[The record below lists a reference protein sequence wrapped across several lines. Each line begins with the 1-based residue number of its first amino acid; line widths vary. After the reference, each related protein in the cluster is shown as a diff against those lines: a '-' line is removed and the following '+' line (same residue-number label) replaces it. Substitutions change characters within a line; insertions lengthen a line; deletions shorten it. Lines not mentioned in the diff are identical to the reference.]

1 MEIIMNSN
9 DLYNNLKEL
18 WEEFDSNHNVFVDK
32 GNKAAGS
39 RARKAIGEI
48 KKLVTEYRKASV
60 SECIMN
66 IASLAGHLA
75 FGLIAFSFL
84 VKDIFWLRIVSIL
97 ASLFSVF
104 YNYLIPLEP
113 MWLAINWN
121 FIFIAVNLYH
131 IAVILYEKREVKM
144 DAKNQELYD
153 TLFSEM
159 TPVEYLKIS
168 RAAKWELVKAGER
181 IITQGMPVPD
191 LYLIYNGTVDVI
203 VDNEQIAELKDGEF
217 VGEMSFLTEKVA
229 TATCK
234 VKYDAQCLVW
244 KQKEFKELLKR
255 NPSLY
260 FTIQSVLS
268 SQVSDKLVKSSK

>member
-1 MEIIMNSN
+1 
-9 DLYNNLKEL
+9 
-18 WEEFDSNHNVFVDK
+18 
-32 GNKAAGS
+32 
-39 RARKAIGEI
+39 
-48 KKLVTEYRKASV
+48 
-60 SECIMN
+60 MN
-66 IASLAGHLA
+66 IATLAGHLA

-84 VKDIFWLRIVSIL
+84 VKDIFWLRIVSII

-104 YNYLIPLEP
+104 YNYVIPLEP

-121 FIFIAVNLYH
+121 FIFIAVNIYH
-131 IAVILYEKREVKM
+131 IAIILYEKREVKM
-144 DAKNQELYD
+144 DDKNQELYD

-168 RAAKWELVKAGER
+168 RAAKWEMVKAGQR

-191 LYLIYNGTVDVI
+191 LYLIYNGTVDVL
-203 VDNEQIAELKDGEF
+203 VDKEQIAELKDGEF

-244 KQKEFKELLKR
+244 KQREFKELLKR

-268 SQVSDKLVKSSK
+268 AQVSDKLVISSKK

>member
-1 MEIIMNSN
+1 
-9 DLYNNLKEL
+9 
-18 WEEFDSNHNVFVDK
+18 
-32 GNKAAGS
+32 
-39 RARKAIGEI
+39 
-48 KKLVTEYRKASV
+48 
-60 SECIMN
+60 MN
-66 IASLAGHLA
+66 IATLAGHLA

-84 VKDIFWLRIVSIL
+84 VKDIFWLRIVSIA
-97 ASLFSVF
+97 ASLFSVL
-104 YNYLIPLEP
+104 YNYIIPAEP

-121 FIFIAVNLYH
+121 FVFIAVNLYH

-268 SQVSDKLVKSSK
+268 SQVSDKLVKSTK

>member
-1 MEIIMNSN
+1 
-9 DLYNNLKEL
+9 
-18 WEEFDSNHNVFVDK
+18 
-32 GNKAAGS
+32 
-39 RARKAIGEI
+39 
-48 KKLVTEYRKASV
+48 
-60 SECIMN
+60 MN
-66 IASLAGHLA
+66 IATLAGHLA

-84 VKDIFWLRIVSIL
+84 VKDIFWLRILSIA

-104 YNYLIPLEP
+104 YNYVIPAEP

-121 FIFIAVNLYH
+121 FVFIAVNIYH
-131 IAVILYEKREVKM
+131 IGVILYEKREVKM
-144 DAKNQELYD
+144 DDKNQELYD
-153 TLFSEM
+153 TLFKEM

-168 RAAKWELVKAGER
+168 RAAKWEMVKAGES
-181 IITQGMPVPD
+181 IIPQGMPVPD

-203 VDNEQIAELKDGEF
+203 VDGEGIAQLKDGEF

-268 SQVSDKLVKSSK
+268 AQVSDKLVSSSKK

>member
-1 MEIIMNSN
+1 
-9 DLYNNLKEL
+9 
-18 WEEFDSNHNVFVDK
+18 
-32 GNKAAGS
+32 
-39 RARKAIGEI
+39 
-48 KKLVTEYRKASV
+48 
-60 SECIMN
+60 MN
-66 IASLAGHLA
+66 IATLAGHLA

-84 VKDIFWLRIVSIL
+84 VKDIFWLRIVSII

-104 YNYLIPLEP
+104 YNYIIPLEP

-121 FIFIAVNLYH
+121 FIFIAVNIYH
-131 IAVILYEKREVKM
+131 IAIILYEKREVKM
-144 DAKNQELYD
+144 DDKNQELYD

-168 RAAKWELVKAGER
+168 RAAKWEMVKAGQR

-191 LYLIYNGTVDVI
+191 LYLIYNGTVDVV
-203 VDNEQIAELKDGEF
+203 VDKEQIAELKDGEF

-244 KQKEFKELLKR
+244 KQREFKELLKR

-268 SQVSDKLVKSSK
+268 AQVSDKLVISSKK

>member
-1 MEIIMNSN
+1 
-9 DLYNNLKEL
+9 
-18 WEEFDSNHNVFVDK
+18 
-32 GNKAAGS
+32 
-39 RARKAIGEI
+39 
-48 KKLVTEYRKASV
+48 
-60 SECIMN
+60 MN
-66 IASLAGHLA
+66 IATLAGHLA

-84 VKDIFWLRIVSIL
+84 VKDIFWLRIVSII

-104 YNYLIPLEP
+104 YNYIIPLEP

-121 FIFIAVNLYH
+121 FIFIAVNIYH
-131 IAVILYEKREVKM
+131 IAIILYEKREVKM
-144 DAKNQELYD
+144 DDKNQELYD

-168 RAAKWELVKAGER
+168 RAAKWEMVKAGQR

-191 LYLIYNGTVDVI
+191 LYLIYNGTVDVL

-244 KQKEFKELLKR
+244 KQREFKELLKR

-268 SQVSDKLVKSSK
+268 AQVSDKLVTSSKK

>member
-1 MEIIMNSN
+1 
-9 DLYNNLKEL
+9 
-18 WEEFDSNHNVFVDK
+18 
-32 GNKAAGS
+32 
-39 RARKAIGEI
+39 
-48 KKLVTEYRKASV
+48 
-60 SECIMN
+60 MN
-66 IASLAGHLA
+66 IATLAGHLA

-84 VKDIFWLRIVSIL
+84 VKDIFWLRIVSII

-104 YNYLIPLEP
+104 YNYIIPLEP

-121 FIFIAVNLYH
+121 FIFIAVNIYH
-131 IAVILYEKREVKM
+131 IAIILYEKREVKM
-144 DAKNQELYD
+144 DDKNQELYD

-168 RAAKWELVKAGER
+168 RAAKWELVKSGQR

-191 LYLIYNGTVDVI
+191 LYLIYNGTVDVL

-244 KQKEFKELLKR
+244 KQREFKELLKR

-268 SQVSDKLVKSSK
+268 AQVSDKLVISSKK